1 MSALRYKYGLMN
13 DKLAINSIYTA
24 TEGEGI
30 HIGTPQIFVR
40 FQGCNIGC
48 VNCDS
53 KDTWEF
59 TDPDTALSSVVDR
72 VEELAGEYPIRI
84 KRVSITGGD
93 PLHPKHVPAVV
104 ALSRELKKRGYFI
117 NIEAAGTRIVH
128 EIFDLIDFV
137 SFDFKTPS
145 TGVKTNLNLVVKL
158 FEQYKGKA
166 QIKSV
171 IASRHDYEAAFDAY
185 KTVAEKTDYKFDIP
199 WVLTP
204 CFEPGDE
211 LPKTLTQS
219 IVELNHSYGGP
230 FRVILQQHKVM
241 YTSDFGDF

>member
-1 MSALRYKYGLMN
+1 MSE
-13 DKLAINSIYTA
+13 KLAINSIYMA

-59 TDPDTALSSVVDR
+59 TDPNLSLSSVVER
-72 VEELAGEYPIRI
+72 VEELAGEYPIRV

-93 PLHPKHVPAVV
+93 PLHPKHVPAVA
-104 ALSRELKKRGYFI
+104 ALAKELKKRGYFI
-117 NIEAAGTRIVH
+117 NIEAAGTRLVH
-128 EIFDLIDFV
+128 EVFDLIDFV

-145 TGVKTNLNLVVKL
+145 TGVRTNQALIVKL
-158 FEQYKGKA
+158 FEQYRGKA

-171 IASRHDYEAAFDAY
+171 ISSRHDYEAALDAF
-185 KTVAEKTDYKFDIP
+185 KNINEKTEYQFDIP

-204 CFEPGDE
+204 CYEPGDE
-211 LPKTLTQS
+211 FPKTLCQS

-230 FRVILQQHKVM
+230 FRVILQQHKVI

>member
-1 MSALRYKYGLMN
+1 MRYKWRLMN
-13 DKLAINSIYTA
+13 EQLAINSIYTA

-30 HIGTPQIFVR
+30 HVGTPQIFVR

-53 KDTWEF
+53 MDTWEF
-59 TDPDTALSSVVDR
+59 TDPNKSLSSVVYR

-93 PLHPKHVPAVV
+93 PLHPKHVPAVA
-104 ALSRELKKRGYFI
+104 ALSKELKKRGYFI

-128 EIFDLIDFV
+128 EIFDIVDFV

-145 TGVKTNLNLVVKL
+145 TGVKGNSKLLVKL
-158 FEQYKGKA
+158 FEQYRGKA

-171 IASRHDYEAAFDAY
+171 VSSRHDYDAAFEALMG
-185 KTVAEKTDYKFDIP
+185 VNEKTEHQFDIP

-204 CFEPGDE
+204 CFEPGE
-211 LPKTLTQS
+211 ALPKTLSQS
-219 IVELNHSYGGP
+219 IVELNHSCGGP

>member
-1 MSALRYKYGLMN
+1 MSE
-13 DKLAINSIYTA
+13 KLAINSIYTA

-30 HIGTPQIFVR
+30 HVGTPQIFVR

-53 KDTWEF
+53 MDTWEF
-59 TDPDTALSSVVDR
+59 READVALSAALKRIED
-72 VEELAGEYPIRI
+72 LAGEYPVRL

-93 PLHPKHVPAVV
+93 PLHPKHVPAVA
-104 ALSRELKKRGYFI
+104 ALAKELKKRGYYV

-128 EIFDLIDFV
+128 EIFDVIDFV

-145 TGVKTNLNLVVKL
+145 TGVRGNVKLLAKL
-158 FEQYKGKA
+158 FEQYRGKA

-171 IASRHDYEAAFDAY
+171 VAGRHDYEAAFEALQAVNEMTGHD
-185 KTVAEKTDYKFDIP
+185 FDIP

-204 CFEPGDE
+204 CFEPGE
-211 LPKTLTQS
+211 ALPKILCQS
-219 IVELNHSYGGP
+219 LVELNHSYGGP
-230 FRVILQQHKVM
+230 FRVVLQQHKVI

>member
-1 MSALRYKYGLMN
+1 MTS
-13 DKLAINSIYTA
+13 KLAINAIYMA

-48 VNCDS
+48 INCDS

-59 TDPDTALSSVVDR
+59 TDGNMNLDAVVAR
-72 VEELAGEYPIRI
+72 VEELAGEYPMRV

-93 PLHPKHVPAVV
+93 PLHPKHVPAVLE
-104 ALSRELKKRGYFI
+104 LSRALKKRGYFL
-117 NIEAAGTRIVH
+117 NLEAAGTRIVH
-128 EIFDLIDFV
+128 EIFDVLDFI

-145 TGVKTNLNLVVKL
+145 TGVKTNQKL
-158 FEQYKGKA
+158 IIKLWEQYRNKA

-171 IASRHDYEAAFDAY
+171 IATRHDFEAAFDAY
-185 KTVAEKTDYKFDIP
+185 QAISEQTEHKFDTP

-204 CFEPGDE
+204 CYEPGDE
-211 LPKTLTQS
+211 LPKTLSQS
-219 IVELNHSYGGP
+219 IVELNHTYGAP

>member
-1 MSALRYKYGLMN
+1 MRYKGGIM
-13 DKLAINSIYTA
+13 KLAINSIYTA

-30 HIGTPQIFVR
+30 HVGTPQIFAR
-40 FQGCNIGC
+40 FQGCSIGC
-48 VNCDS
+48 LNCDS

-59 TDPDTALSSVVDR
+59 GEAQMEMDSALNKI
-72 VEELAGEYPIRI
+72 EELAGEYPIRI

-93 PLHPKHVPAVV
+93 PLHPKLVPGVS
-104 ALSRELKKRGYFI
+104 ALAKELKKRGYFV

-128 EIFDLIDFV
+128 ELFDVIDFI

-145 TGVKTNLNLVVKL
+145 TGVRTNLNLIVKL
-158 FEQYKGKA
+158 FEQYQGKA

-171 IASRHDYEAAFDAY
+171 IASKHDYEAAFEAL
-185 KTVAEKTDYKFDIP
+185 KTVQEKTDYAFDIP

-204 CFEPGDE
+204 CYEPGE
-211 LPKTLTQS
+211 EFPKSRVQS
-219 IVELNHSYGGP
+219 IVELNHSFGGP